1 MNVLEITLKNKQINE
16 ILQNDVFIRAFEYVN
31 ESGFVTCSMLQRKF
45 SISYPKARA
54 FYEVMSL
61 FKGSEYD
68 KETRKM
74 KVKFSE
80 ETIERV
86 KNKEIKAGK
95 NFKRINYLDD

>member
-16 ILQNDVFIRAFEYVN
+16 ILQDDLFIQALEYAN
-31 ESGFVTCSMLQRKF
+31 ETGFVDCTMLQRKY

-61 FKGSEYD
+61 FKGAEYNAKD
-68 KETRKM
+68 YKM
-74 KVKFSE
+74 KVNFSE
-80 ETIERV
+80 ETIGRV

>member
-1 MNVLEITLKNKQINE
+1 MNILEITLKNKQINE
-16 ILQNDVFIRAFEYVN
+16 ILQDDVFIRAFEYVN

-61 FKGSEYD
+61 FKGANYNPKD
-68 KETRKM
+68 YKM
-74 KVKFSE
+74 KVNFSE
-80 ETIERV
+80 ETIGRV

-95 NFKRINYLDD
+95 RFKRVNYLDD

>member
-1 MNVLEITLKNKQINE
+1 MNVLEIALKNKQINE
-16 ILQNDVFIRAFEYVN
+16 ILQDDLFIQAFEYVN
-31 ESGFVTCSMLQRKF
+31 KMGFVTCTMLQREY

-61 FKGSEYD
+61 FKGAEYD
-68 KETRKM
+68 KKTRRM

-86 KNKEIKAGK
+86 KNKEIKADK
-95 NFKRINYLDD
+95 RFKRINYLDD

>member
-1 MNVLEITLKNKQINE
+1 MNILELTIDNKQINE
-16 ILQNDVFIRAFEYVN
+16 VLKDDLFIQSFELANETGYV
-31 ESGFVTCSMLQRKF
+31 SCSMLQRKY

-61 FKGSEYD
+61 FKGAEYND
-68 KETRKM
+68 KDYRM

-80 ETIERV
+80 KTIERV

>member
-16 ILQNDVFIRAFEYVN
+16 ILQDDLFIRAFEHAN
-31 ESGFVTCSMLQRKF
+31 EAGFVTCTMLQREY

-61 FKGSEYD
+61 FKGADYND
-68 KETRKM
+68 KDYRM
-74 KVKFSE
+74 KVKISNDA
-80 ETIERV
+80 IERV

>member
-16 ILQNDVFIRAFEYVN
+16 ILQDDLFIRAFEHAN
-31 ESGFVTCSMLQRKF
+31 EAGFVTGTMLQREY

-61 FKGSEYD
+61 FKGAEYNAKD
-68 KETRKM
+68 YKM
-74 KVKFSE
+74 KVNFSE
-80 ETIERV
+80 ETIGRV
-86 KNKEIKAGK
+86 KNKGIKAGK

>member
-16 ILQNDVFIRAFEYVN
+16 ILQDDLFIQAFEYAN
-31 ESGFVTCSMLQRKF
+31 EAGFVACTMLQRKY

-61 FKGSEYD
+61 FKGAEYNAKD
-68 KETRKM
+68 YKM
-74 KVKFSE
+74 KVNFSE
-80 ETIERV
+80 ETIGRV
-86 KNKEIKAGK
+86 KNKGIKAGK

>member
-16 ILQNDVFIRAFEYVN
+16 ILQDDLFIQALEYAN
-31 ESGFVTCSMLQRKF
+31 EAGFVTCTMLQRKY

-61 FKGSEYD
+61 FKGADYND
-68 KETRKM
+68 KDYRM
-74 KVKFSE
+74 KVKISNDA
-80 ETIERV
+80 IERV

>member
-16 ILQNDVFIRAFEYVN
+16 ILQDDVFIRAFEYVN
-31 ESGFVTCSMLQRKF
+31 ESGFVTCSMLQRKC

-61 FKGSEYD
+61 FKGAEYD
-68 KETRKM
+68 KKTRKM

-86 KNKEIKAGK
+86 KNKEIKADK
-95 NFKRINYLDD
+95 RFKRINCLDD

>member
-16 ILQNDVFIRAFEYVN
+16 ILQDDLFIQAFEYVN
-31 ESGFVTCSMLQRKF
+31 ETGYVSCSMLQRKY

-61 FKGSEYD
+61 FKGAEYNAKD
-68 KETRKM
+68 YKM
-74 KVKFSE
+74 KVNFSE
-80 ETIERV
+80 ETIGRV

>member
-16 ILQNDVFIRAFEYVN
+16 ILQDDLFIQALEYAN
-31 ESGFVTCSMLQRKF
+31 ETGFVTCIMLQRKY

-61 FKGSEYD
+61 FKGADYND
-68 KETRKM
+68 KDYRM
-74 KVKFSE
+74 KVKISNDA
-80 ETIERV
+80 IERV

>member
-16 ILQNDVFIRAFEYVN
+16 ILQDDLFIRAFEYVN
-31 ESGFVTCSMLQRKF
+31 ESGFVTCSMLQRKC

-61 FKGSEYD
+61 FKGAEYNAKD
-68 KETRKM
+68 YKM
-74 KVKFSE
+74 KVNFSE
-80 ETIERV
+80 ETIGRV

>member
-16 ILQNDVFIRAFEYVN
+16 ILQDDLFIRAFEFVN
-31 ESGFVTCSMLQRKF
+31 ETGFVTCTMLQRKY

-61 FKGSEYD
+61 FKGAEYND
-68 KETRKM
+68 KDYRM

-80 ETIERV
+80 KTIERV

-95 NFKRINYLDD
+95 SFKRVNYLDD

>member
-1 MNVLEITLKNKQINE
+1 MNVLEITLKNKQTNE
-16 ILQNDVFIRAFEYVN
+16 ILQDDLFIQAFEFVN
-31 ESGFVTCSMLQRKF
+31 ETGFVTCTMLQRKY

-61 FKGSEYD
+61 FKGAEYND
-68 KETRKM
+68 KDYRM

-80 ETIERV
+80 KTIERV

-95 NFKRINYLDD
+95 SFKRVNYLDD

>member
-16 ILQNDVFIRAFEYVN
+16 ILQDDLFIQAFEFVN
-31 ESGFVTCSMLQRKF
+31 ETGFVTCTMLQRKY
-45 SISYPKARA
+45 SISYPTARA

-61 FKGSEYD
+61 FKGAEYND
-68 KETRKM
+68 KDYRM

-80 ETIERV
+80 KTIERV

-95 NFKRINYLDD
+95 SFKRVNYLDD

>member
-16 ILQNDVFIRAFEYVN
+16 ILQDDLFIRAFEHAN
-31 ESGFVTCSMLQRKF
+31 EAGFVTCTMLQREY
-45 SISYPKARA
+45 SISYQKARA

-61 FKGSEYD
+61 FKGAEYNAKD
-68 KETRKM
+68 YKM
-74 KVKFSE
+74 KVNFSE
-80 ETIERV
+80 ETIGRV

>member
-1 MNVLEITLKNKQINE
+1 MNVLEIELKNKQINE
-16 ILQNDVFIRAFEYVN
+16 ILQDDLFIQAFEYVN
-31 ESGFVTCSMLQRKF
+31 KIGFVTCTMLQREY

-61 FKGSEYD
+61 FKGADYND
-68 KETRKM
+68 KDYRM
-74 KVKFSE
+74 KVKISNDA
-80 ETIERV
+80 IERV

>member
-16 ILQNDVFIRAFEYVN
+16 ILQDDLFIQAFEYAN
-31 ESGFVTCSMLQRKF
+31 EAGFVACTMLQRKY

-61 FKGSEYD
+61 FKGADYND
-68 KETRKM
+68 KDYRM
-74 KVKFSE
+74 KVKISNDA
-80 ETIERV
+80 IERV

>member
-1 MNVLEITLKNKQINE
+1 MNILEITLKNKQINE
-16 ILQNDVFIRAFEYVN
+16 ILQDDVFIRAFEYVN
-31 ESGFVTCSMLQRKF
+31 ESGFVTCSMLQRKC

-61 FKGSEYD
+61 FKGTEYD
-68 KETRKM
+68 KKTRKM

-86 KNKEIKAGK
+86 KNKEIKADK
-95 NFKRINYLDD
+95 RFKRINYLDD

>member
-16 ILQNDVFIRAFEYVN
+16 ILQDDLFIQALEYAN
-31 ESGFVTCSMLQRKF
+31 ETGFVACTMLQRKY

-54 FYEVMSL
+54 FYEVMAL
-61 FKGSEYD
+61 FKGAEYNAKD
-68 KETRKM
+68 YKM
-74 KVKFSE
+74 KVNFSE
-80 ETIERV
+80 ETIGRV